1 MNIRSTRGF
10 FYSVSALTLVA
21 LAGSPAR
28 AQDAQTSTESKTLVL
43 DTLVITG
50 EKVARDIKNTASSV
64 TVITAREI
72 DKEKT
77 GDSSVAEVVRGTPNV
92 VYSDTVGA
100 PVIRGQDSQG
110 PNSGATAFF
119 SGTVPRATISL
130 DGHYL
135 NYNEFVFGSAPIW
148 DVDSIEVFRGP
159 QTTSQGANAIAG
171 AIVVN
176 TKDPTFEQEG
186 AYQVEIGNYNAKRT
200 SIMLNTPLYKDEVAG
215 RLAIDYSGRD
225 TFIDYINPGFY
236 SSGTDHDFQSLNIR
250 SKLLWQPAELP
261 GLEAKLT
268 YSFNKSNRPTYE
280 AATPLYYEL
289 DYNGQSMPTWDQ
301 RTNTGVLDVSYDFD
315 NGFKLF
321 NQTQFSDSSVERTT
335 GMVNGGDAN
344 IDQTNISN
352 EARVTYG
359 DQEDVIS
366 GVAGIY
372 YAHTKTD
379 EELYLLNASNK
390 TANNYL
396 STFDDKKTNLG
407 LFGEL
412 SWRMNDQWTLTGGM
426 RYQQDN
432 IQRDGVSVYSYEPVN
447 FDETFS
453 AFLPKVS
460 LAYAVTPD
468 LTVGGLVSRGYNPGG
483 VSLYLSTTNPASSK
497 WNKFDEET
505 LWNYELFTRA
515 EVLDNK
521 LVLNANLFY
530 MDMKNAQYNI
540 PVVLPNNIVQSYTIN
555 AEKAH
560 AYGLEIGADY
570 RILDNLTLKSSAGIL
585 RTKIDEISSNA
596 SYEDNEFAKSPGYM
610 LGFGASW
617 DVTEKFN
624 VSGNVRHTDGYYS
637 DVANTKAY
645 WVGAYTIADARMSYD
660 FTEKFQLYGF
670 VKNIFNER
678 APTSLQATRGISGA
692 TTQASMTMPRTFGIG
707 IKGSF

>member
-1 MNIRSTRGF
+1 
-10 FYSVSALTLVA
+10 
-21 LAGSPAR
+21 
-28 AQDAQTSTESKTLVL
+28 
-43 DTLVITG
+43 
-50 EKVARDIKNTASSV
+50 
-64 TVITAREI
+64 
-72 DKEKT
+72 
-77 GDSSVAEVVRGTPNV
+77 
-92 VYSDTVGA
+92 
-100 PVIRGQDSQG
+100 
-110 PNSGATAFF
+110 
-119 SGTVPRATISL
+119 
-130 DGHYL
+130 
-135 NYNEFVFGSAPIW
+135 
-148 DVDSIEVFRGP
+148 
-159 QTTSQGANAIAG
+159 
-171 AIVVN
+171 
-176 TKDPTFEQEG
+176 
-186 AYQVEIGNYNAKRT
+186 
-200 SIMLNTPLYKDEVAG
+200 
-215 RLAIDYSGRD
+215 
-225 TFIDYINPGFY
+225 
-236 SSGTDHDFQSLNIR
+236 
-250 SKLLWQPAELP
+250 
-261 GLEAKLT
+261 
-268 YSFNKSNRPTYE
+268 
-280 AATPLYYEL
+280 
-289 DYNGQSMPTWDQ
+289 MPTWDQ

-483 VSLYLSTTNPASSK
+483 VSLYLNTTNPASSK